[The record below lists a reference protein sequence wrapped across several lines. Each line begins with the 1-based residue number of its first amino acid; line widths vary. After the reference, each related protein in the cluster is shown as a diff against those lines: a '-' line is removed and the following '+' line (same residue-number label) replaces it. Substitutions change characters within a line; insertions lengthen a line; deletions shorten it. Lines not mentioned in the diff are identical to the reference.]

1 MLVVDDDP
9 DACEI
14 LAHALKHLGY
24 MPECEQDPL
33 AALPRL
39 LREHFDVVIMDLVM
53 PVVSG
58 FDLLRMVQSKTRLEP
73 VIAVSSHNEFRY
85 KATQHGFHAFIAK
98 PVEISKLRPLLEGLM
113 PSA

>member
-1 MLVVDDDP
+1 
-9 DACEI
+9 
-14 LAHALKHLGY
+14 

-39 LREHFDVVIMDLVM
+39 LQERFDVVIMDLVM
-53 PVVSG
+53 PVLSG
-58 FDLLRMVQSKTRLEP
+58 FDLLRMVQSKTRLAP

-85 KATQHGFHAFIAK
+85 KATQHGFDAFIAK